1 MLGLLAQIKTFF
13 LTLLLGLLAGII
25 FHYYQLTIRS
35 LQAGKYVLYL
45 LDLFLWII
53 MILLISL
60 GMLLINQGE
69 LRIYFFLILLAGS
82 FIYFKLLAG
91 SLERPL
97 KVLAQASATMLRF
110 IGASLFKPLK
120 WLQYAVKRIWQHR
133 HSSPPPDDNAE

>member
-1 MLGLLAQIKTFF
+1 LLGLLAQIEMFF

-45 LDLFLWII
+45 LDLFLWIL

-82 FIYFKLLAG
+82 LLYFKLLAS
-91 SLERPL
+91 SLEGPL
-97 KVLAQASATMLRF
+97 KVLARVSATMLRF

-120 WLQYAVKRIWQHR
+120 WLQYAVKRIWQRWHAG
-133 HSSPPPDDNAE
+133 PPPEDNAE